1 MKSPDP
7 ELSFGGMHESAF
19 EPEASLVA
27 DTLDLELRVRDREV
41 IDELRAFA
49 DPRERAEF
57 ALAALRIGVLSLRT
71 VRGQIDVSSVRDEVE
86 RMLLELRTG
95 LDEHRSRV
103 GQDVTAVLRE
113 YFDPKDGRFAERV
126 QRLVEDDGELARV
139 IKGHVEGSD
148 SALAQTLARHV
159 GADSVLLRT
168 LDPNSGDGLLA
179 GITKLVDDALGGQRR
194 AILGEF
200 SLDNREGAL
209 ARLVE
214 ELKGSHGKLGETLQE
229 RIGEV
234 VREFSL
240 DDENSALSRLVHR
253 VERAQ
258 QQITEEFTLDSE
270 TSALARLRRELMAN
284 TTQMSENFSEF
295 QKKVEVELGKLA
307 ATRAANAKSTAH
319 GHEFEGAV
327 LAWIERRAQ
336 EAGDIF
342 EETGSTTGA
351 INNCKVGDAVVELGP
366 EHRAAGARI
375 AVEAKED
382 ASYRLARAREEI
394 EVARKNRRAEV
405 GVFVLSARTAPEG
418 WERFRMIGPDL
429 FIVWDADDPASDVFL
444 EAALAVG
451 RALCTR
457 ARQGDHPQI
466 DFDAFDRSIR
476 SVEKQLEG
484 LDEIQKSAQTVES
497 GAEKIKERARIMS
510 ANLLRAVATL
520 DECCE
525 AARRELGP
533 AGG

>member
-1 MKSPDP
+1 MKSPNPD
-7 ELSFGGMHESAF
+7 LSFGGEHSF
-19 EPEASLVA
+19 GGTDEPIRVA
-27 DTLDLELRVRDREV
+27 DALDLQLLVRDREV
-41 IDELRAFA
+41 IDELHAIA
-49 DPRERAEF
+49 DPRERTEF

-71 VRGQIDVSSVRDEVE
+71 VRGQIDVRAVRDEVE
-86 RMLLELRTG
+86 RMLLDLRSG
-95 LDEHRSRV
+95 LDEHRTRV

-148 SALAQTLARHV
+148 SALSQTLARHV
-159 GADSVLLRT
+159 GIDSVLVRT
-168 LDPNSGDGLLA
+168 LDPKSGDGVVA
-179 GITKLVDDALGGQRR
+179 SITKLVDDALGGQRKV
-194 AILGEF
+194 ILGVF

-214 ELKGSHGKLGETLQE
+214 ELKGNNAE
-229 RIGEV
+229 I

-240 DDENSALSRLVHR
+240 DDEDSALSRLVRR

-270 TSALARLRRELMAN
+270 TSALARLRRELMTNA
-284 TTQMSENFSEF
+284 TQMSENFSEF
-295 QKKVEVELGKLA
+295 QKKVEVELAKLA

-319 GHEFEGAV
+319 GHEFQGA
-327 LAWIERRAQ
+327 LLGWIERRAQ

-342 EETGSTTGA
+342 ENTGNTTGA
-351 INNCKVGDAVVELGP
+351 INHNKVGDAVIELGP

-375 AVEAKED
+375 VVEAKED
-382 ASYRLARAREEI
+382 ASYRLVGAREEI
-394 EVARKNRRAEV
+394 EIARKNRRAEV
-405 GVFVLSARTAPEG
+405 GVFVVSSRTAPEG
-418 WERFRMIGPDL
+418 WERFRVIGADL
-429 FIVWDADDPASDVFL
+429 FVVWDAEDPTSDVFL
-444 EAALAVG
+444 EAAIAVA
-451 RALCTR
+451 RALCPR

-476 SVEKQLEG
+476 SIEKQLEG
-484 LDEIQKSAQTVES
+484 LEEIQKSAQTVEN

-510 ANLLRAVATL
+510 ANLLRAVSTL

-533 AGG
+533 SAS

>member
-1 MKSPDP
+1 MQDPNLEVSFAASFDAPGDALELRLWLRDP
-7 ELSFGGMHESAF
+7 ELIA
-19 EPEASLVA
+19 
-27 DTLDLELRVRDREV
+27 
-41 IDELRAFA
+41 ELRAIA
-49 DPRERAEF
+49 DPRERDEF
-57 ALAALRIGVLSLRT
+57 ALAALRIGMLSLRS
-71 VRGQIDVSSVRDEVE
+71 VRGQVDVRAVRDEVE
-86 RMLLELRTG
+86 RMLRELRKG
-95 LDEHRSRV
+95 LDEHRDRV
-103 GQDVTAVLRE
+103 GHDVTAVLRE

-148 SALAQTLARHV
+148 SALSQTLARHV

-168 LDPNSGDGLLA
+168 LDPNSSDGIVA
-179 GITKLVDDALGGQRR
+179 GITKLVDDALGGQRK

-214 ELKGSHGKLGETLQE
+214 ELKGSHGKLGDALQE

-284 TTQMSENFSEF
+284 ATQMSESFAAF
-295 QKKVEVELGKLA
+295 QKKVEVELAGIA
-307 ATRAANAKSTAH
+307 ATRAANAKSTVH
-319 GHEFEGAV
+319 GHEFEGA
-327 LAWIERRAQ
+327 LLGWLERRAQ

-342 EETGSTTGA
+342 EATGNTPGA
-351 INNCKVGDAVVELGP
+351 ISHSKVGDAVIELGP
-366 EHRAAGARI
+366 EQRAAGARI

-382 ASYRLARAREEI
+382 ASYRLVGARAEI
-394 EVARKNRRAEV
+394 ETARKNRRAEV
-405 GVFVLSARTAPEG
+405 GLFVLSARTAPEG
-418 WERFRMIGPDL
+418 WERFRVIGPDL
-429 FIVWDADDPASDVFL
+429 FVVWDADDPTSDVFL
-444 EAALAVG
+444 EAALAVA

-484 LDEIQKSAQTVES
+484 LEEIQKSAQTVES
-497 GAEKIKERARIMS
+497 GAEKIKERARIMG

-525 AARRELGP
+525 AARRELGTP
-533 AGG
+533 IS

>member
-1 MKSPDP
+1 MHDPNLEVSFAASFDAPGDALELRLWLRDP
-7 ELSFGGMHESAF
+7 ELIA
-19 EPEASLVA
+19 
-27 DTLDLELRVRDREV
+27 
-41 IDELRAFA
+41 ELRAIA
-49 DPRERAEF
+49 DPRERDEF
-57 ALAALRIGVLSLRT
+57 ALAALRIGMLSLRT
-71 VRGQIDVSSVRDEVE
+71 VRGQVDVRAVRDEVE
-86 RMLLELRTG
+86 RMLHELRKG
-95 LDEHRSRV
+95 LDEHRDRV
-103 GQDVTAVLRE
+103 GHDVTSVLRE

-148 SALAQTLARHV
+148 SALSQTLARHV
-159 GADSVLLRT
+159 GADSALLRT
-168 LDPNSGDGLLA
+168 LDPNSSDGIVA
-179 GITKLVDDALGGQRR
+179 GITKLVDDALGGQRK

-214 ELKGSHGKLGETLQE
+214 ELKGSHGKLGDALQE

-270 TSALARLRRELMAN
+270 TSALARLRRELMGNA
-284 TTQMSENFSEF
+284 TQMSDNFAAF
-295 QKKVEVELGKLA
+295 QKKVEVELAGIA
-307 ATRAANAKSTAH
+307 ATRAANAKSTVH
-319 GHEFEGAV
+319 GHEFEGA
-327 LAWIERRAQ
+327 LLGWLERRAQ

-342 EETGSTTGA
+342 EATGTTPGA
-351 INNCKVGDAVVELGP
+351 ISHSKVGDAVVELGP
-366 EHRAAGARI
+366 EQRAAGARI

-382 ASYRLARAREEI
+382 ASYRLVGARAEI
-394 EVARKNRRAEV
+394 ETARKNRRAEV
-405 GVFVLSARTAPEG
+405 GLFVLSARTAPEG
-418 WERFRMIGPDL
+418 WERFRVIGPDL
-429 FIVWDADDPASDVFL
+429 FVVWDVDDPTTDVFL
-444 EAALAVG
+444 EAALAVA

-466 DFDAFDRSIR
+466 DLDAFDRSIR

-484 LDEIQKSAQTVES
+484 LEEIQKSAQTVES
-497 GAEKIKERARIMS
+497 GAERIKDRARIMG

-525 AARRELGP
+525 AARRELGSP
-533 AGG
+533 SP